1 MQACQ
6 LMGETFNRVFLF
18 TIVQKCATGQSAW
31 AWNEQR
37 GMFYFHNFLPEMPD
51 LNLENAVVQ
60 KHLNASFF
68 TIQISFLHSKCD
80 KKMAR
85 LGIYIFKSFF
95 LKPKCELIKPVLP
108 YSAQLGIFLLVS
120 HHS

>member
-60 KHLNASFF
+60 KHL
-68 TIQISFLHSKCD
+68 

>member
-6 LMGETFNRVFLF
+6 LMVEAFNKVFLF

-51 LNLENAVVQ
+51 LNLENAAVQ

-68 TIQISFLHSKCD
+68 TIQIQISFLPYKCD
-80 KKMAR
+80 KKWQEKIE
-85 LGIYIFKSFF
+85 G
-95 LKPKCELIKPVLP
+95 
-108 YSAQLGIFLLVS
+108 
-120 HHS
+120 